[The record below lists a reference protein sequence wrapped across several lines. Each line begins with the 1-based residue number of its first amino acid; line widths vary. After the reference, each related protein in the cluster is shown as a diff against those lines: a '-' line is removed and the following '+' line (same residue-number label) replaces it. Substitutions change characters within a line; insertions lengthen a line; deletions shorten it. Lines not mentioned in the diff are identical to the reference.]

1 MPISGID
8 KVKRRYVFLCV
19 KSHRKLAEDFLSL
32 SHGTGIQFH
41 ASVYLKRIKKYS
53 GNWVDIIGRLCKSS
67 VSLSRCLLFCCLV
80 RVWCMR
86 KPHPMMRGLSM
97 RQIQHTSYI
106 RQEFLPSIRHSTT
119 TVKASAGS
127 YPRYI

>member
-19 KSHRKLAEDFLSL
+19 KNHRKLAEDFLSP
-32 SHGTGIQFH
+32 SHGRGIQFH
-41 ASVYLKRIKKYS
+41 ASVYLKGIKKSS

-86 KPHPMMRGLSM
+86 KPHPMMRRLSM
-97 RQIQHTSYI
+97 RPIPHIYYI
-106 RQEFLPSIRHSTT
+106 RRAFLPSTPRSTT
-119 TVKASAGS
+119 TVKALTISS
-127 YPRYI
+127 PPCT

>member
-19 KSHRKLAEDFLSL
+19 KNHRKLAEDFLSP

-41 ASVYLKRIKKYS
+41 ASVYLKGIKKSS
-53 GNWVDIIGRLCKSS
+53 GNWVDIIGRLCKSP

-80 RVWCMR
+80 RVWFMLR
-86 KPHPMMRGLSM
+86 PHLMMRRLSM
-97 RQIQHTSYI
+97 RPIPHIYYI
-106 RQEFLPSIRHSTT
+106 RRAFLPSTPRSTT
-119 TVKASAGS
+119 TVKALTISS
-127 YPRYI
+127 PPCT